1 MRLRKALGTDVEGL
15 VETQTDPRVRTYL
28 GGPRPED
35 QVRAFIESLTD
46 TALLTPAGC
55 FVVADTES
63 NEMLGTVQLDR
74 RGRDLP
80 GHLTDSGEELEL
92 TYVFRHRAWG
102 RGYAQEAAR
111 SLLRAAA
118 AELPDQPVL
127 IVTQTAN
134 HPSLRLAARLGF
146 TPVATFWQHDA
157 EQTLATAPLA
167 AFRSPQSAVNRY

>member
-1 MRLRKALGTDVEGL
+1 M
-15 VETQTDPRVRTYL
+15 
-28 GGPRPED
+28 
-35 QVRAFIESLTD
+35 
-46 TALLTPAGC
+46 TPAGC

-63 NEMLGTVQLDR
+63 DEMLGTVQLDR

-80 GHLTDSGEELEL
+80 GHLTDGGEELEL

-102 RGYAQEAAR
+102 RGYAQEAAHC
-111 SLLRAAA
+111 LLRAAA

-134 HPSLRLAARLGF
+134 RPSLRLAAQLGF
-146 TPVATFWQHDA
+146 TPVATFRLHDA

-167 AFRSPQSAVNRY
+167 TFRSPQ